1 MLVRHRGR
9 EPKVHA
15 DAYVAPTAT
24 LIGDVEVAGQARVLS
39 GAVVDAEGSR
49 VMIGEYCIVGEHAV
63 LRASAVVGPQPVE
76 VGDHVLIGPHATLLG
91 CIVGRCCYIATGAT
105 ILQTARLGDGAVVAV
120 GALVHARTAVPPE
133 FFVPPMTVAVGDPVR
148 LLAPGDP
155 ALPAAIRE
163 VGFAET
169 AFGATAEWTDRIRRA
184 EHATETRSAE
194 FAAHHDDAVLPPDP
208 AEPQA

>member
-1 MLVRHRGR
+1 MLIRHRGR
-9 EPKVHA
+9 DPKVHA

-24 LIGDVEVAGQARVLS
+24 LIGDVEVAAHARVLS

-49 VMIGEYCIVGEHAV
+49 VRIGEYCMVGEHAV

-91 CIVGRCCYIATGAT
+91 CIVGRCSYIATGAT
-105 ILQTARLGDGAVVAV
+105 VLQAARLGDGTVIAV
-120 GALVHARTAVPPE
+120 GALVHARAAVPSE
-133 FFVPPMTVAVGDPVR
+133 YFVPPMTVALGDPVR
-148 LLAPGDP
+148 VLAPGDP
-155 ALPAAIRE
+155 ALPGAIRE

-194 FAAHHDDAVLPPDP
+194 FAAHRDDTVVRS
-208 AEPQA
+208 

>member
-1 MLVRHRGR
+1 MLIRHRGR
-9 EPKVHA
+9 DPKVHA

-24 LIGDVEVAGQARVLS
+24 LIGDVEVAAHARVLS

-49 VMIGEYCIVGEHAV
+49 VSIGEYCMVAEHAV

-91 CIVGRCCYIATGAT
+91 CTVGRCSYIATGAT
-105 ILQTARLGDGAVVAV
+105 VLQAARLGDGAVIAV
-120 GALVHARTAVPPE
+120 GALVHARTSVPSE
-133 FFVPPMTVAVGDPVR
+133 YFVPPMTVALGDPVR
-148 LLAPGDP
+148 VLAPGDP
-155 ALPAAIRE
+155 ALPGAIRE

-169 AFGATAEWTDRIRRA
+169 AFGPTAEWTDRIRRA

-194 FAAHHDDAVLPPDP
+194 FAAHRDDTVV
-208 AEPQA
+208 QS

>member
-1 MLVRHRGR
+1 MLIRHRGR
-9 EPKVHA
+9 DPKVHA

-24 LIGDVEVAGQARVLS
+24 LIGDVEVAAHARVLS

-49 VMIGEYCIVGEHAV
+49 VRIGEYCMVGEHAV

-91 CIVGRCCYIATGAT
+91 CTVGRCSYIATGAT
-105 ILQTARLGDGAVVAV
+105 VLQDARLGDGAVIAV
-120 GALVHARTAVPPE
+120 GALVHARTAVPSE
-133 FFVPPMTVAVGDPVR
+133 YFVPPMTVALGDPVR
-148 LLAPGDP
+148 VLAPGDP
-155 ALPAAIRE
+155 ALPGAIRE

-194 FAAHHDDAVLPPDP
+194 LAAHRDDTVVRS
-208 AEPQA
+208 

>member
-1 MLVRHRGR
+1 MLIRHRGR
-9 EPKVHA
+9 DPKIHA

-24 LIGDVEVAGQARVLS
+24 LIGDVEVAAHARVLS

-49 VMIGEYCIVGEHAV
+49 VRIGEYCMVGEHAV

-91 CIVGRCCYIATGAT
+91 CTVGRCSYIATGAT
-105 ILQTARLGDGAVVAV
+105 VLQAARLGDGAVIAV
-120 GALVHARTAVPPE
+120 GALVHARTAVPSE
-133 FFVPPMTVAVGDPVR
+133 YFVPPMTVALGDPVR
-148 LLAPGDP
+148 VLAPGDP
-155 ALPAAIRE
+155 ALPGAIRE

-194 FAAHHDDAVLPPDP
+194 FAAHRDDTVVRS
-208 AEPQA
+208 